1 MDPGTTSISSQFLL
15 TLGIILLV
23 GLLFSTVAQRSFLPR
38 ATLLLVFGVVIG
50 EGSLDLIPNLFS
62 DRFELIADITLLMVG
77 FLLGGKLTASSLRD
91 HSVKSFAIS
100 FSAAV
105 IPASIVCLGMLAMG
119 IALEIA
125 VLLGCF
131 AAATAPAAVF
141 DVVDE
146 SGVKNRFSELL
157 LMIVVLDDVWALL
170 LFGVGMAIVTSLNG
184 VAGDNSFTM
193 LVVQELLGALLL
205 GVVIGLPA
213 AYLTGRVKPGKPVL
227 SEALGIVFL
236 CGGLAMWLD
245 VSYLV
250 ASIVMGA
257 VIANLAR
264 HHDYPF
270 HAIEGIESLHH
281 DYPFHAIEGIE
292 SLFMV
297 VFFVLAGASLE
308 IDALAAVGV
317 IGVVYILCRTL
328 GKYLGAW
335 IGGMLSRAD
344 SINRNWIGVALLPQ
358 AGVAIGMALV
368 ASNQFPEYRQVMLPV
383 VIASTVIFEIVGP
396 VFTRF
401 AIRRTPD
408 GQL

>member
-1 MDPGTTSISSQFLL
+1 MDQGTINISSQFLL

-38 ATLLLVFGVVIG
+38 ATLLLIFGVVIG

-105 IPASIVCLGMLAMG
+105 IPASIVCLGMLALG
-119 IALEIA
+119 IEIEIA

-193 LVVQELLGALLL
+193 LVVQELLGAVLL

-270 HAIEGIESLHH
+270 HAIEGIESL
-281 DYPFHAIEGIE
+281 
-292 SLFMV
+292 FMV
-297 VFFVLAGASLE
+297 VGGRRDRRCLHPVPHPGQIPGRLDRGYAEPGRFDQSKLDRGCAVATGRGRHRHGAGGVEPISRVPPGH
-308 IDALAAVGV
+308 AA
-317 IGVVYILCRTL
+317 
-328 GKYLGAW
+328 
-335 IGGMLSRAD
+335 GG
-344 SINRNWIGVALLPQ
+344 
-358 AGVAIGMALV
+358 
-368 ASNQFPEYRQVMLPV
+368 YR
-383 VIASTVIFEIVGP
+383 FYGN
-396 VFTRF
+396 F
-401 AIRRTPD
+401 
-408 GQL
+408 